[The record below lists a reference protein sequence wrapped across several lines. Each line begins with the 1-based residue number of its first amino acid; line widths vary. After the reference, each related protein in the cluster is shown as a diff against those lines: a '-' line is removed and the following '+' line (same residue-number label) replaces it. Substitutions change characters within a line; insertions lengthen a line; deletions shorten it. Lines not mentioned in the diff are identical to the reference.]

1 MKSIYRAICVTAG
14 VAAMSSTSIADE
26 VNSETCA
33 AALSPTAK
41 TIYEAVAPSVDADTN
56 LKKLI
61 KKTVRPMVMWA
72 KRSLGLVLLNGN
84 HGAVFLDRPKLK
96 YCSTAF

>member
-14 VAAMSSTSIADE
+14 VAAMSNTAIADE

-61 KKTVRPMVMWA
+61 KKTVRPMVMSGKMKRKQA
-72 KRSLGLVLLNGN
+72 KENAPSAGECLRLLKSEKQG
-84 HGAVFLDRPKLK
+84 
-96 YCSTAF
+96 

>member
-1 MKSIYRAICVTAG
+1 MKPIYRAICVTACI
-14 VAAMSSTSIADE
+14 AAMTSTAIADE

-61 KKTVRPMVMWA
+61 KKTVRPMVMSGKMKRKQA
-72 KRSLGLVLLNGN
+72 KENAPLAGECLQLLKSEKQG
-84 HGAVFLDRPKLK
+84 
-96 YCSTAF
+96 